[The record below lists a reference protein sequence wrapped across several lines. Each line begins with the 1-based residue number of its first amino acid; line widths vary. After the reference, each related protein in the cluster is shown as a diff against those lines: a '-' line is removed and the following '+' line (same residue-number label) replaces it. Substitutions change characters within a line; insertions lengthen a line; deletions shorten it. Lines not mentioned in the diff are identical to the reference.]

1 MRICGSS
8 SGEVTNALRA
18 SRPRNRPRTSAMAA
32 RVPASVEATAV
43 HDASSVESRRACMN
57 SRRAKKLANQRSDSP
72 WGGKVK
78 KEPLLK
84 AATTTTSIGTS
95 KNA

>member
-1 MRICGSS
+1 
-8 SGEVTNALRA
+8 
-18 SRPRNRPRTSAMAA
+18 
-32 RVPASVEATAV
+32 
-43 HDASSVESRRACMN
+43 MN

-78 KEPLLK
+78 NEPLLN